1 MPHGG
6 SEWLESTQCDTVRPL
21 MPDSVPT
28 SFTLVDVPGAVPLLG
43 HLGSFKKQPLEM
55 LSSWWRQY
63 GDALRFRLG
72 PKKLYLFS
80 HPDLAE
86 EVLVKQSDRF
96 VKVYDPQRPSGLALV
111 LGNGLV
117 TSSGEVWKR
126 HRRIIQPIFH
136 RSRIA
141 TMADRMAQVGEQRIA
156 AWDHQA
162 GGTIDIAAE
171 MMKLALEVISQTMF
185 STSMTQHIDRISHA
199 LQISIKYAFDSFS
212 NPLFLPRWVP
222 TARNREF
229 HSVMQFM
236 DGLMYGL
243 LAERRHSGA
252 HHGDL
257 LDLLLQARD
266 EETGE
271 GLTDQEL
278 RDEAL
283 TIFAAGHE
291 TTANALAWTWYL
303 LATHPEARQR
313 FHEEVDHVLQG
324 RTPTADDLP
333 HLPYTR
339 AVFDESLRLYPPA
352 PAVQRKAATRTTVC
366 GVSLP
371 EGAFVLVGTYNLHRH
386 PDFWPNPE
394 QFRPERWLDGEK
406 PTSRYAYMP
415 FGAGPRTCVGLHFAS
430 IEGALLLAL
439 IGSQYDLQLAQD
451 SVEPYLMVTL
461 RPKGGIRMTL
471 QPRRVQATLPAKLA
485 APHTGESS

>member
-1 MPHGG
+1 
-6 SEWLESTQCDTVRPL
+6 
-21 MPDSVPT
+21 MPDSVHS

-55 LSSWWRQY
+55 LSTWWRRH

-72 PKKLYLFS
+72 PKTLHLFS

-86 EVLVKQSDRF
+86 EILVQQADRF
-96 VKVYDPQRPSGLALV
+96 VKVYDPQRPTGLALV

-136 RSRIA
+136 RSRMA
-141 TMADRMAQVGEQRIA
+141 AMADRMAQVGEERVT
-156 AWDHQA
+156 AWKDQA
-162 GGTIDIAAE
+162 GSTIDIAAE
-171 MMKLALEVISQTMF
+171 MMQLALEVISQTMF

-199 LQISIKYAFDSFS
+199 LQVSIKYAFDSFS
-212 NPLFLPRWVP
+212 NPLFLPLWVP

-229 HSVMQFM
+229 HSVMQFL

-243 LAERRHSGA
+243 LAERRQSGA
-252 HHGDL
+252 QRGDL

-271 GLTDQEL
+271 GLSDQEL

-303 LATHPEARQR
+303 LATHPEAKAR
-313 FHEEVDHVLQG
+313 FHEEVDRVLQG
-324 RTPTADDLP
+324 RTPTADDLQ

-339 AVFDESLRLYPPA
+339 ALFDESLRLYPPA
-352 PAVQRKAATRTTVC
+352 PAVQRKAATSTTV
-366 GVSLP
+366 GGLP
-371 EGAFVLVGTYNLHRH
+371 LPAGALVLIGTYNLQRH
-386 PDFWPNPE
+386 PAFWPNPE
-394 QFRPERWLDGEK
+394 QFMPERWLDGER
-406 PTSRYAYMP
+406 PAARYAYLP
-415 FGAGPRTCVGLHFAS
+415 FGAGPRACVGIHFAS
-430 IEGALLLAL
+430 VEGPLLLAL
-439 IGSQYDLQLAQD
+439 IGRHYDLQLAQER
-451 SVEPYLMVTL
+451 VEPQLMVTL
-461 RPKGGIRMTL
+461 RPKGGIRMMA
-471 QPRRVQATLPAKLA
+471 QPRQVPVVSVA
-485 APHTGESS
+485 

>member
-1 MPHGG
+1 MPNLG
-6 SEWLESTQCDTVRPL
+6 P
-21 MPDSVPT
+21 

-43 HLGSFKKQPLEM
+43 HMGSFKKQPLEM
-55 LSSWWRQY
+55 LTAWWRRH

-72 PKKLYLFS
+72 PRTLYLFS
-80 HPDLAE
+80 HPNLAE

-96 VKVYDPQRPSGLALV
+96 VKVYDPQRPTGLSLV

-141 TMADRMAQVGEQRIA
+141 TMAERMAQVGEQRMA
-156 AWDHQA
+156 AWKDRA

-171 MMKLALEVISQTMF
+171 MMLLALEVISQTMF
-185 STSMTQHIDRISHA
+185 STSMTQHIERISHA
-199 LQISIKYAFDSFS
+199 LRVSIKYAFDSFS
-212 NPLFLPRWVP
+212 NPLFLPLWVP

-236 DGLMYGL
+236 DELMYGL

-252 HHGDL
+252 HRGDL

-303 LATHPEARQR
+303 LATHPEARAR
-313 FHEEVDHVLQG
+313 FHEEVDRVLKG
-324 RTPTADDLP
+324 RTPNAEDLQ

-339 AVFDESLRLYPPA
+339 ALFEESLRLYPPA
-352 PAVQRKAATRTTVC
+352 PAVQRKAATQTTV
-366 GVSLP
+366 GGMSLP
-371 EGAFVLVGTYNLHRH
+371 EGSFVLVGTYNLHRH
-386 PDFWPNPE
+386 PDYWLDPE
-394 QFRPERWLDGEK
+394 HFRPERWLNSEQ
-406 PTSRYAYMP
+406 PNSRYAYMP

-430 IEGALLLAL
+430 VEGPLLLAL
-439 IGSQYDLQLAQD
+439 IGRRYDPQLAQEK
-451 SVEPYLMVTL
+451 VEPHLMVTL
-461 RPKGGIRMTL
+461 RPKGGIKMRL
-471 QPRRVQATLPAKLA
+471 HPRTIPVASAV
-485 APHTGESS
+485 

>member
-1 MPHGG
+1 MTNLAP
-6 SEWLESTQCDTVRPL
+6 
-21 MPDSVPT
+21 

-43 HLGSFKKQPLEM
+43 HMGSFRKQPLEM
-55 LSSWWRQY
+55 LTAWWRRH

-72 PKKLYLFS
+72 RRTLYVFS

-96 VKVYDPQRPSGLALV
+96 VKVYDPLRPTGLALV

-141 TMADRMAQVGEQRIA
+141 EMADRMAQVGEQRIA
-156 AWDHQA
+156 TWTNRV

-171 MMKLALEVISQTMF
+171 MMQLALEVISQTMF
-185 STSMTQHIDRISHA
+185 SASMAQHIDRISHA
-199 LQISIKYAFDSFS
+199 LQVSIKHAFDSFS
-212 NPLFLPRWVP
+212 NPLFLPLWVP

-229 HSVMQFM
+229 HAVMQFL

-243 LAERRHSGA
+243 LAERRQSGA
-252 HHGDL
+252 HHDDL

-266 EETGE
+266 EETGK

-303 LATHPEARQR
+303 LATHPTARAR
-313 FHEEVDHVLQG
+313 FHEEVDRVLQG
-324 RTPTADDLP
+324 RTPNAEDLQ

-339 AVFDESLRLYPPA
+339 ALFEESLRLYPPA
-352 PAVQRKAATRTTVC
+352 PAVQRKAATPTTVG

-386 PDFWPNPE
+386 PDFWSNPE
-394 QFRPERWLDGEK
+394 EFRPERWLDAER
-406 PTSRYAYMP
+406 PSNRYAYMP

-430 IEGALLLAL
+430 VEGPLLLAL
-439 IGSQYDLQLAQD
+439 IGRRYDLQLAQEI
-451 SVEPYLMVTL
+451 VEPHLMVTL

-471 QPRRVQATLPAKLA
+471 QLRNRHYLLSV
-485 APHTGESS
+485 S

>member
-1 MPHGG
+1 MPN
-6 SEWLESTQCDTVRPL
+6 VAP
-21 MPDSVPT
+21 P
-28 SFTLVDVPGAVPLLG
+28 FTLVDVPGAIPLLG
-43 HLGSFKKQPLEM
+43 HLGAFRKQPLEM
-55 LSSWWRQY
+55 LTTWWRRH

-72 PKKLYLFS
+72 RRTLYLFS

-96 VKVYDPQRPSGLALV
+96 VKVYDPQRPTGLALV

-136 RSRIA
+136 RSRMA
-141 TMADRMAQVGEQRIA
+141 EMADRMAQVGEQRMA
-156 AWDHQA
+156 AWNGRA

-171 MMKLALEVISQTMF
+171 MMQLALEVISQTMF
-185 STSMTQHIDRISHA
+185 SASMTQHIDRISHA
-199 LQISIKYAFDSFS
+199 LQISIKHAFDSFS
-212 NPLFLPRWVP
+212 NPLFLPLWVP

-243 LAERRHSGA
+243 LAERRQSGA
-252 HHGDL
+252 HHDDL

-266 EETGE
+266 EETGK

-303 LATHPEARQR
+303 LATHPEARAR
-313 FHEEVDHVLQG
+313 FHEEVDRVLQG
-324 RTPTADDLP
+324 RTPNAEDLQ

-339 AVFDESLRLYPPA
+339 ALFEESLRLYPPA
-352 PAVQRKAATRTTVC
+352 PAVQRKAATQTTV
-366 GVSLP
+366 GGMSLP
-371 EGAFVLVGTYNLHRH
+371 EGAFVLVSTYNLHRH

-394 QFRPERWLDGEK
+394 EFRPERWLNGER

-430 IEGALLLAL
+430 VEGPLLLAL
-439 IGSQYDLQLAQD
+439 IGRRYDLQLAQEK
-451 SVEPYLMVTL
+451 VEPYLMVTL

-471 QPRRVQATLPAKLA
+471 HPRKIPVASI
-485 APHTGESS
+485 G

>member
-1 MPHGG
+1 
-6 SEWLESTQCDTVRPL
+6 
-21 MPDSVPT
+21 MPDSVP

-43 HLGSFKKQPLEM
+43 HLGAFRKHPLEM
-55 LSSWWRQY
+55 LTTWWRRY

-72 PKKLYLFS
+72 QKALYLFS

-96 VKVYDPQRPSGLALV
+96 VKVYDPQRPTGLALV

-136 RSRIA
+136 RSR
-141 TMADRMAQVGEQRIA
+141 MAAMVDRMAQVGEQRMA
-156 AWDHQA
+156 AWKDHE

-171 MMKLALEVISQTMF
+171 MMQLALEVISQTMF

-199 LQISIKYAFDSFS
+199 LQVSIKHAFDSFS
-212 NPLFLPRWVP
+212 NPLFLPLWVP

-229 HSVMQFM
+229 HSVMQFL

-243 LAERRHSGA
+243 LAERRHSGWR
-252 HHGDL
+252 HDDL
-257 LDLLLQARD
+257 LNLLLQARD

-271 GLTDQEL
+271 GLSDPEL

-303 LATHPEARQR
+303 LATHPEARTR
-313 FHEEVDHVLQG
+313 FHEEIDRVLRG
-324 RTPTADDLP
+324 RTPNADDLP
-333 HLPYTR
+333 QLPYTR
-339 AVFDESLRLYPPA
+339 ALFDESLRLYPPV
-352 PAVQRKAATRTTVC
+352 PAVQRKAATRMTV
-366 GVSLP
+366 GGLSLP

-386 PDFWPNPE
+386 PYFWPNSE
-394 QFRPERWLDGEK
+394 QFQPERWLNGER
-406 PTSRYAYMP
+406 PSSRYAYMP

-430 IEGALLLAL
+430 VEGPLLLAL
-439 IGSQYDLQLAQD
+439 IGRHYDLKLAQD
-451 SVEPYLMVTL
+451 SVEPHLMVTL
-461 RPKGGIRMTL
+461 RPKGGIRMTIE
-471 QPRRVQATLPAKLA
+471 PRRVPVTSTA
-485 APHTGESS
+485 

>member
-1 MPHGG
+1 MPN
-6 SEWLESTQCDTVRPL
+6 VAP
-21 MPDSVPT
+21 P
-28 SFTLVDVPGAVPLLG
+28 FTLVDVPGAIPLLG
-43 HLGSFKKQPLEM
+43 HLGTFRKQPLEM
-55 LSSWWRQY
+55 LTTWWRWH

-72 PKKLYLFS
+72 RRTLYLFS

-96 VKVYDPQRPSGLALV
+96 VKVYDPQRPTGLALV

-136 RSRIA
+136 RSRMA
-141 TMADRMAQVGEQRIA
+141 EMADRMAQVGEQRMA
-156 AWDHQA
+156 AWNGRA

-171 MMKLALEVISQTMF
+171 MMQLALEVISQTMF
-185 STSMTQHIDRISHA
+185 SASMTQHIDRISHA
-199 LQISIKYAFDSFS
+199 LQISIKHAFDSFS
-212 NPLFLPRWVP
+212 NPLFLPLWVP
-222 TARNREF
+222 TARNRKF

-243 LAERRHSGA
+243 LAERRQSGA
-252 HHGDL
+252 HHDDL

-266 EETGE
+266 EETGK

-303 LATHPEARQR
+303 LATHPEARAR
-313 FHEEVDHVLQG
+313 FHEEVDRVLQG
-324 RTPTADDLP
+324 RTPNAEDLQ

-339 AVFDESLRLYPPA
+339 ALFEESLRLYPPA
-352 PAVQRKAATRTTVC
+352 PAVQRKAATQTTV
-366 GVSLP
+366 GGISLP

-394 QFRPERWLDGEK
+394 EFRPERWLDAER
-406 PTSRYAYMP
+406 PSNRYAYMP

-430 IEGALLLAL
+430 VEGPLLLAL
-439 IGSQYDLQLAQD
+439 IGRRYDLQLAQEK
-451 SVEPYLMVTL
+451 VEPYLMVTL

-471 QPRRVQATLPAKLA
+471 HPRKIPVASI
-485 APHTGESS
+485 G

>member
-1 MPHGG
+1 MPN
-6 SEWLESTQCDTVRPL
+6 LAP
-21 MPDSVPT
+21 

-43 HLGSFKKQPLEM
+43 HLGAFRKQPLEM
-55 LSSWWRQY
+55 LTTWWRRH

-72 PKKLYLFS
+72 RRALYLFS

-96 VKVYDPQRPSGLALV
+96 VKVYDPQRPTGLALV

-136 RSRIA
+136 RSRMA
-141 TMADRMAQVGEQRIA
+141 EMADRMAQVGEQRIA
-156 AWDHQA
+156 AWNGHA

-171 MMKLALEVISQTMF
+171 MMQLALEVISQTMF
-185 STSMTQHIDRISHA
+185 SASMTQHIDRISHA
-199 LQISIKYAFDSFS
+199 LQVSIKHAFDSFS
-212 NPLFLPRWVP
+212 NPLFLPLWVP

-229 HSVMQFM
+229 HSVMQFL

-243 LAERRHSGA
+243 LAERRQSGA
-252 HHGDL
+252 HHDDL

-266 EETGE
+266 EETGK

-303 LATHPEARQR
+303 LATHPEVRAR
-313 FHEEVDHVLQG
+313 FHEEVDRVLQG
-324 RTPTADDLP
+324 RTPNAEDLQQ
-333 HLPYTR
+333 LPYTR
-339 AVFDESLRLYPPA
+339 AIFEESLRLYPPA
-352 PAVQRKAATRTTVC
+352 PAVQRKAVTQTTV
-366 GVSLP
+366 GGMLLP

-394 QFRPERWLDGEK
+394 EFRPERWLDSERA
-406 PTSRYAYMP
+406 SNRYAYMP

-430 IEGALLLAL
+430 VEGPLLLAL
-439 IGSQYDLQLAQD
+439 IGRRYDLQLAQEK
-451 SVEPYLMVTL
+451 VEPYLMVTL
-461 RPKGGIRMTL
+461 RPKGGIKMRL
-471 QPRRVQATLPAKLA
+471 HSRKIPVASI
-485 APHTGESS
+485 G